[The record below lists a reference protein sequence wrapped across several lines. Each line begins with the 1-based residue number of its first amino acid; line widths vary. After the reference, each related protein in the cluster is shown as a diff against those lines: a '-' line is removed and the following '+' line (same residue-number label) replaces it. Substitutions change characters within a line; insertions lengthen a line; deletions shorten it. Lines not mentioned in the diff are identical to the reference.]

1 MSVGR
6 HLEARDTY
14 IQPPRPPS
22 VGVAIPELPVAG
34 AEIAVDIVAVEGAQK
49 VGYDVPEGVPAPPS
63 GYSPAVRYG
72 DWVGLAG
79 ELATDWQGA
88 FMSDRHLGPPTT
100 SAPEARPNPYFW
112 YGLPVEAQAA
122 YVLKKQDLIARSAG
136 TSFDRCVKAT
146 VYVGHPAD
154 FYSVERVWK
163 QYFPEDPP
171 ARVVVPYVGFGGKG
185 ARVEI
190 AMELLAGDSDLVPER
205 IVAADAPRPFAHEAQ
220 AVRAG
225 DFLFLSTQLPVDSDG
240 RLAADATPKPALRH
254 YAQPAKLQMQYL
266 LRNIAAICEAAG
278 TSLDN
283 VCRIKLFMDDYACLA
298 PATDE
303 LASWF
308 ASDPP
313 ALSTYRLGSGPL
325 LAPGV
330 HLMADVVAYAPR

>member
-1 MSVGR
+1 
-6 HLEARDTY
+6 
-14 IQPPRPPS
+14 
-22 VGVAIPELPVAG
+22 VAIPELPVAG

-88 FMSDRHLGPPTT
+88 FLSERHLGPPTT
-100 SAPEARPNPYFW
+100 SAMEARPNPYFW

-122 YVLKKQDLIARSAG
+122 YVLKKQDLIAKSAA
-136 TSFDRCVKAT
+136 TDFARCVKAT
-146 VYVGHPAD
+146 VYIGHPAD
-154 FYSVERVWK
+154 YYAVERMWK

-190 AMELLAGDSDLVPER
+190 AMELLAGDSELEPER
-205 IVAADAPRPFAHEAQ
+205 ISTPQAPRSFGHEAQ

-240 RLAADATPKPALRH
+240 RLADKVVPKPALKH
-254 YAQPAKLQMQYL
+254 YAQPAKLQMEYML
-266 LRNIAAICEAAG
+266 GNIAAICEAAG

-283 VCRIKLFMDDYACLA
+283 VCRMKLFMDDYAHLA
-298 PATDE
+298 PATE
-303 LASWF
+303 EIAKWF
-308 ASDPP
+308 AADPP

-325 LAPGV
+325 LVPGA
-330 HLMADVVAYAPR
+330 HLLADVVVYAPR